1 MNKIFVSKDSIISDS
16 DSVRIE
22 GNVIKLLVSDMY
34 SIEYVDDSID
44 SINLCIE
51 INEAINVILFES
63 SFLKNIKVNNKY
75 IISKGELR
83 VNKFYNNDNVL
94 EKIDINLYD
103 GGKID
108 YRFSNICKNNE
119 DYVININHNGI
130 GTISNINNK
139 SIAMDNSKLNFVINS
154 IVKKEYEK
162 SVLDQNTRIVTLG
175 ECAAK
180 ISPNMFIDC
189 DDIEARHG
197 SVIGTF
203 KEDMIFYLM
212 SRGIE
217 YNDAVK
223 LLVKGFLFSNVD
235 ADSSLR
241 EKILN
246 VIDMYWR

>member
-1 MNKIFVSKDSIISDS
+1 MNKICVSRDNIETNSNDVLIKD
-16 DSVRIE
+16 
-22 GNVIKLLVSDMY
+22 NVIKFLKSDIYLL
-34 SIEYVDDSID
+34 EYEDISE
-44 SINLCIE
+44 INLCVE
-51 INEAINVILFES
+51 VSNNLDVTLFES
-63 SFLKNIKVNNKY
+63 SFLKDIKVNNKY
-75 IISKGELR
+75 IVDNASLC

-94 EKIDINLYD
+94 ENIDIDLFNE
-103 GGKID
+103 GRID
-108 YRFSNICKNNE
+108 YKFSNICKNNE
-119 DYVININHNGI
+119 NYVININHNGVA
-130 GTISNINNK
+130 TVSNINNK
-139 SIAMDNSKLNFVINS
+139 SIALDGSKLNFVINS
-154 IVKKEYEK
+154 IVSREYEK

-175 ECAAK
+175 ESDAK

-203 KEDMIFYLM
+203 KDDMVFYLM

-217 YNDAVK
+217 YNDAIK
-223 LLVKGFLFSNVD
+223 LLIKGYLFSNIN